1 MFITHGA
8 GGLIYL
14 FFLHNGMHLHT
25 DGIVFAK
32 TSEDHSSLATEVPRG
47 NKHAYLRKLRKPNGT
62 ENGAILFLDLEHTL
76 SSTAA
81 RGFK

>member
-8 GGLIYL
+8 GELIYL
-14 FFLHNGMHLHT
+14 FIPHNGMHLHT

-32 TSEDHSSLATEVPRG
+32 IGEDHSSLATKVPHG
-47 NKHAYLRKLRKPNGT
+47 NKRAYLRKLGKPNGM

-81 RGFK
+81 RGVK